1 MNYFS
6 HLAKHEI
13 HNPKGGRWPV
23 LQFDTDE
30 IGAPSGLQLSRTG
43 IISGAWCPRAEGLN
57 LRAAIQ

>member
-6 HLAKHEI
+6 YLAKHGI
-13 HNPKGGRWPV
+13 HSPKDGWWPV

-43 IISGAWCPRAEGLN
+43 CITSGA
-57 LRAAIQ
+57 